1 MTIHLSRRDFVKHA
15 SLLSAASAFGVR
27 HALAADTFV
36 VADTTAG
43 KVRGV
48 EVEGIKIFKGVP
60 YGANTTGTNR
70 FMPPAPVPKW
80 TGVRDALEYGPSA
93 PQTEP
98 GARRNASDLAVAG
111 AGLPQEGEDC
121 LVLNVWTPALDDG
134 RKRPVMVWCHGGG
147 FSSGSGSSPIT
158 AGLNLAR
165 RGDVVVVTINH
176 RLNVLGFT
184 YLGEPAARILGVRD
198 VGRSTSS
205 ARMGATIRASAAIPA
220 RSPVGSRRRPEV
232 RSAGDA

>member
-1 MTIHLSRRDFVKHA
+1 MNIHFSRREFLFVT
-15 SLLSAASAFGVR
+15 AASALSLREAF
-27 HALAADTFV
+27 AAGDDVTYV

-43 KVRGV
+43 RVRGV
-48 EVEGIKIFKGVP
+48 EVDGIKIFKGIP
-60 YGANTTGTNR
+60 YGANTTGKNR
-70 FMPPAPVPKW
+70 FMPPAPVAKW

-111 AGLPQEGEDC
+111 AGLPQESEDC

-184 YLGEPAARILGVRD
+184 YLGEPGGPEYSASGDVGMLDIVRALEWVRD
-198 VGRSTSS
+198 NITRFG
-205 ARMGATIRASAAIPA
+205 
-220 RSPVGSRRRPEV
+220 
-232 RSAGDA
+232 GDPGTVTVFGQSGG

>member
-15 SLLSAASAFGVR
+15 SLLTAASAFGAR
-27 HALAADTFV
+27 HAWAADTFV

-48 EVEGIKIFKGVP
+48 EVEGIKVFKGVP

-98 GARRNASDLAVAG
+98 GARRNASDLAVALVNR
-111 AGLPQEGEDC
+111 AVAKSLAPRPLPRLEGR
-121 LVLNVWTPALDDG
+121 G
-134 RKRPVMVWCHGGG
+134 RPLRPSV
-147 FSSGSGSSPIT
+147 
-158 AGLNLAR
+158 R
-165 RGDVVVVTINH
+165 
-176 RLNVLGFT
+176 
-184 YLGEPAARILGVRD
+184 PAAR
-198 VGRSTSS
+198 
-205 ARMGATIRASAAIPA
+205 
-220 RSPVGSRRRPEV
+220 RRGEERPDRVPEV
-232 RSAGDA
+232 PVTRER